1 MVSNACNL
9 YCSSVVSL
17 VELNCYSSRINN
29 LGEVHLL

>member
-17 VELNCYSSRINN
+17 IELNCSRINN